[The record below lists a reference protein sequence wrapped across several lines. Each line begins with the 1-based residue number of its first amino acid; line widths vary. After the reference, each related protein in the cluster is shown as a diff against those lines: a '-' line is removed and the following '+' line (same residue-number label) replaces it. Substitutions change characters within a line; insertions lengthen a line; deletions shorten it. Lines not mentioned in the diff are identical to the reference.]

1 MARRAKTT
9 GRSGKER
16 GAKSYAHPE
25 AGALLRPDIGTQA
38 QFRKK
43 KPPATYRYD
52 SSLSPALDW
61 DQQNPAREQAEAKLA
76 ALADRIARLSA
87 IVDAGDGDDF
97 SLSTLAEIREELAAA
112 KAEAA
117 GLKAL
122 SRPFL
127 DWAGKAERPS
137 FDVPTLHVAANSLQY
152 RRFASD
158 FPYKERG
165 NLWTDTL
172 TGSFTDEKTY
182 VVQTNPRV
190 VERSL
195 LMTSE
200 PGDLVMGD
208 LLRNLRSSQIF
219 SVCGLPDVRIRQTED
234 HEYQV
239 ELFGLDVFDPIS
251 MDSDH
256 REGNDVPARFLDTD
270 YTGMCFHV
278 CQAFFP
284 RTAAWE
290 GIKRSL
296 RGEFEDSAWAHL
308 AGTVSAP
315 FQAGERGQ
323 IAVKMIDDR
332 GNELIVVKPF
342 AQSREM
348 IHSGTTRSLPLQLGR
363 LRTIPG
369 EDPAGRNGAQY
380 PSSAV
385 DSHSG
390 ATA

>member
-1 MARRAKTT
+1 MTSKKKATRRAE
-9 GRSGKER
+9 KER

-61 DQQNPAREQAEAKLA
+61 DQQNSAREQAEAKLA

-87 IVDAGDGDDF
+87 IIDAGDGDDI
-97 SLSTLAEIREELAAA
+97 SLSTLAEIRGELAAA

-117 GLKAL
+117 ELKAL

-137 FDVPTLHVAANSLQY
+137 FDVPTLHVAANSLRF

-190 VERSL
+190 VERCL
-195 LMTSE
+195 LMTSD

-234 HEYQV
+234 HDYQV

-270 YTGMCFHV
+270 YNGMCFHV

-315 FQAGERGQ
+315 FQAGGARP
-323 IAVKMIDDR
+323 DR
-332 GNELIVVKPF
+332 G
-342 AQSREM
+342 
-348 IHSGTTRSLPLQLGR
+348 
-363 LRTIPG
+363 
-369 EDPAGRNGAQY
+369 ED
-380 PSSAV
+380 
-385 DSHSG
+385 D
-390 ATA
+390 